1 MKIKLFG
8 LLLSISLVFGCEI
21 TDILTDS
28 GLGGPTETEVIMG
41 LKEALQIGTIKGVDV
56 VGQADGYFKNAVI
69 KILMPEGAQSVVNTL
84 RDLGLGNLVD
94 QAVLSINRAAEDAAS
109 AAKPIF
115 VNAIKQMTIAD
126 AWTILRGDDNAATN
140 YFKSK
145 TSQQLYN
152 AFKPKIETSL
162 DKVGATRH
170 YGDVMETYNQIPFVQ
185 PVNTDLSDHV
195 TNKAI
200 DGLFHMIEQEEKN
213 IRTNISARVT
223 DLLRKVF
230 GAQD

>member
-1 MKIKLFG
+1 MKLKILS
-8 LLLSISLVFGCEI
+8 LLLGATFFFGCEVTNI
-21 TDILTDS
+21 YTES
-28 GLGGPTETEVIMG
+28 GIGGPTETEVAMG
-41 LKEALQIGTIKGVDV
+41 LKEALQLGTTKGINVLN
-56 VGQADGYFKNAVI
+56 QTDGYFKNAVI
-69 KILMPEGAQSVVNTL
+69 KVLMPKEAQKVANTL
-84 RDLGLGNLVD
+84 NDIGLGSLVD
-94 QAVLSINRAAEDAAS
+94 KAVLSMNRAAEDAAV

-115 VNAIKQMTIAD
+115 ISAIKDMTIAD

-140 YFKSK
+140 YFKAK
-145 TSQQLYN
+145 TSQNLYN

-170 YGDVMETYNQIPFVQ
+170 YGDVMDRYNQIPFVQ

-200 DGLFHMIEQEEKN
+200 DGLFHMIEKEEKN
-213 IRTNISARVT
+213 IRTNFSARVT

-230 GAQD
+230 GAV